1 MSPIE
6 QIKTGVSTVKVRI
19 KKPDHP
25 FWRKLANWMIVVGGP
40 VGETAIQLFVPEQ
53 YKKIASIAWAA
64 VVGTLKV
71 GSWLT
76 VDPKLK

>member
-6 QIKTGVSTVKVRI
+6 QITSGVAVVKARI

-40 VGETAIQLFVPEQ
+40 AGETVIQLFVPEP
-53 YKKIASIAWAA
+53 YKKLASVAWAV

-76 VDPKLK
+76 VDPKSK